1 MITKLIK
8 PCPFCGGK
16 VEIQI
21 RDAEGNLRDEEYEK
35 DPWSGLIY
43 SIGHYT
49 GDNPNCP
56 IATYKEDIVGVYL
69 YESKNEAIEAWNRR
83 IKLIE
88 NEKGES
94 ISEEKYKEALEM
106 IGDCE
111 LDSESDGNPKLIKD
125 FYHDEYK
132 TLENLIKEYFKLV
145 KIHNKLLKLW
155 GMEYPKAYEFKE
167 LKPDMW
173 VYDIETNFIYKIFN
187 THEEDGSVE
196 IVVNDR
202 DASHLRVVHLCVFK
216 KNRFYPVIKAIDMG
230 NY

>member
-1 MITKLIK
+1 
-8 PCPFCGGK
+8 
-16 VEIQI
+16 
-21 RDAEGNLRDEEYEK
+21 
-35 DPWSGLIY
+35 
-43 SIGHYT
+43 
-49 GDNPNCP
+49 
-56 IATYKEDIVGVYL
+56 
-69 YESKNEAIEAWNRR
+69 
-83 IKLIE
+83 
-88 NEKGES
+88 
-94 ISEEKYKEALEM
+94 M

-173 VYDIETNFIYKIFN
+173 IYDIETNFIYKIFN
-187 THEEDGSVE
+187 THEEDGAIEV
-196 IVVNDR
+196 
-202 DASHLRVVHLCVFK
+202 VVHDRNIGWLKVVYLCNFK
-216 KNRFYPVIKAIDMG
+216 KNRFYPITKAIEME